1 MLARVPTSDLSTI
14 RGLLIDLDGV
24 VYTGGAAIPGGADFI
39 AAARRHGLPFLL
51 VTNNSTTSPAK
62 VAERLAGMGIHVE
75 PTEILTSSD
84 AAAAYAVASGPK
96 DARALVVGEA
106 GLREALA
113 AAGLQVVDD
122 GEAVDWVV
130 AGLDRSF
137 DYAKLT
143 AATLAMRGGARL
155 LATNVDALLPVEGGA
170 VLPGAGSIVAAIA
183 TATGVQP
190 TIAGKPSPA
199 LFQRGLQ
206 RLGNLAPGDA
216 AMVGDRIDTDILGAQ
231 AAGLRTI
238 LVLSGVS
245 TAEEAAALDPPAD
258 AVLDR
263 LASLADAFG
272 W

>member
-1 MLARVPTSDLSTI
+1 MLARVPTPPLPAVG
-14 RGLLIDLDGV
+14 GLLIDLDGV
-24 VYTGGAAIPGGADFI
+24 LYTGGEPIPGGADFL

-51 VTNNSTTSPAK
+51 VTNNSTTSSAK
-62 VAERLAGMGIHVE
+62 VAERLAGMGIDVS
-75 PTEILTSSD
+75 PAEILTSSE
-84 AAAAYAVASGPK
+84 AAAAYAAAKGPK

-106 GLREALA
+106 GLRETLV
-113 AAGLQVVDD
+113 AAGLQVVED
-122 GEAVDWVV
+122 GESVDWVV

-137 DYAKLT
+137 DYARLT
-143 AATLAMRGGARL
+143 AATRAIRGGARF

-183 TATGVQP
+183 TVTGTQP

-245 TAEEAAALDPPAD
+245 TAEEAATLDPPAD

-263 LASLADAFG
+263 LASLAARLG

>member
-1 MLARVPTSDLSTI
+1 MLARVSSSDLSGL

-24 VYTGGAAIPGGADFI
+24 VYTGGAVIPGAAEFL
-39 AAARRHGLPFLL
+39 AAARSHGLPFLL
-51 VTNNSTTSPAK
+51 VTNNSTTGPAR
-62 VAERLAGMGIHVE
+62 VAERLAGMGIDVQ

-84 AAAAYAVASGPK
+84 AAAAYVVATGPR

-106 GLREALA
+106 GLRDTLA
-113 AAGLQVVDD
+113 AAGVKVVED

-137 DYAKLT
+137 DYARLT
-143 AATLAMRGGARL
+143 AATLAIRGGAHF

-206 RLGNLAPGDA
+206 RLGNLAPREA
-216 AMVGDRIDTDILGAQ
+216 AMVGDRVDTDIQGAQ
-231 AAGLRTI
+231 AAGLRTV

-245 TAEEAAALDPPAD
+245 TAREAAALDPPAD

-263 LASLADAFG
+263 LGSLASVLG